1 MRAII
6 TGVGGFVGPHLVRHL
21 QAATDWELIGLCRRS
36 FEMAGIESIH
46 CDLLDRDDVFA
57 QVRRVRP
64 THVFHLAAHSH
75 VPSSHDDAATTIVN
89 NLAGQLHLLDACR
102 SLPAM
107 PLVLVVGSAEE
118 YGLARAD
125 EMPLREEQPFR
136 PASPYAVSKVAQDL
150 LGWQY
155 FVSYGLPVVRVRPFN
170 HTGPG
175 QSDRFVVSAF
185 ARQIALIEAG
195 HSDPV
200 LRVGNLDTMRDFLDV
215 RDVVAAYR
223 MALTRGVPGSVYN
236 VGRGEATS
244 VRAVLETLLAMT
256 DASIEVVSDSTRMR
270 PSDVPVLVADTRAL
284 LEATG
289 WLPAI
294 SFQQSVADTLDWWRA
309 HVRNTDRVTEQDR
322 EST

>member
-21 QAATDWELIGLCRRS
+21 QSATDWELIGLCRRS
-36 FEMAGIESIH
+36 FEIAGVETLHS
-46 CDLLDRDDVFA
+46 DLLDRDGVFA
-57 QVRRVRP
+57 QLRRVRP

-75 VPSSHDDAATTIVN
+75 VPSSHDDAGTTITN
-89 NLAGQLHLLDACR
+89 NLVGQLNLLDACR
-102 SLPAM
+102 SLPEL

-125 EMPLREEQPFR
+125 EMPLREDQPFR

-185 ARQIALIEAG
+185 ARQVAEIEAG
-195 HSDPV
+195 HSEPV
-200 LRVGNLDTMRDFLDV
+200 LRVGNLDTIRDFLDV

-223 MALTRGVPGSVYN
+223 VALTRGAPGSVYN

-244 VRAVLETLLAMT
+244 VRAVLETLLAMART
-256 DASIEVVSDSTRMR
+256 SIEVVSDPARMR
-270 PSDVPVLVADTRAL
+270 PSDVPVLVADTTAL

-289 WLPAI
+289 WSPAV
-294 SFQQSVADTLDWWRA
+294 SFRESVADTLNWWRA
-309 HVRNTDRVTEQDR
+309 HVRDTVGAGEQR
-322 EST
+322 GGSV